1 MRAISFGI
9 LVVWLYAGVV
19 TLFAKIIFALLF
31 QTDAVKEY
39 SVTALVPELLYV
51 LIVLIIGRYFRAF
64 IRNSEFLLTKLSKKI
79 LLFVVGLVTLVCL
92 APFPTMAYLELR
104 YFIQLPDFLT
114 YVPISSDPDF
124 LETYINAALL
134 AAFFLVVFVKIQKF
148 PIHAGSGEP
157 SKETA
162 PKNTK
167 PLKETSRTSGDSHTL
182 AYKLGHFIGHVQ
194 DKVFNNI
201 AETMGRHVG
210 RYVKWARANRL
221 RNAFLSL
228 IVAFL
233 AYQVGFYAFN
243 LLSGSGATSS
253 YNSGSSA
260 SNSDCILFAN
270 ALYTERLEQAIADP
284 SLWQLGGYESARD
297 FAETSRRGALMRC
310 KSRSGKD

>member
-92 APFPTMAYLELR
+92 APFPTMLL
-104 YFIQLPDFLT
+104 
-114 YVPISSDPDF
+114 PISSDPDF

-182 AYKLGHFIGHVQ
+182 AYKLGHYFIGHVQ

-201 AETMGRHVG
+201 AETMGKG
-210 RYVKWARANRL
+210 K
-221 RNAFLSL
+221 
-228 IVAFL
+228 
-233 AYQVGFYAFN
+233 
-243 LLSGSGATSS
+243 
-253 YNSGSSA
+253 SA
-260 SNSDCILFAN
+260 
-270 ALYTERLEQAIADP
+270 P
-284 SLWQLGGYESARD
+284 
-297 FAETSRRGALMRC
+297 
-310 KSRSGKD
+310 